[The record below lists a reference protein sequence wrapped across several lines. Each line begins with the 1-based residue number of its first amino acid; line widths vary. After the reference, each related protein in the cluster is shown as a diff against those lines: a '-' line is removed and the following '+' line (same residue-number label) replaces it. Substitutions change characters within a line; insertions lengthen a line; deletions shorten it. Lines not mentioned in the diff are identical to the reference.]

1 MSPSVE
7 VSFGLYP
14 WIITL
19 TGRAFDHGLEFPRVP
34 EKTVSYIYQN
44 HEISGHLE
52 HFIRLKFVIDSD
64 IDLMKLTCLKFTF

>member
-19 TGRAFDHGLEFPRVP
+19 TGRALDHGLEFPGVP
-34 EKTVSYIYQN
+34 AKTVSYILS
-44 HEISGHLE
+44 ES
-52 HFIRLKFVIDSD
+52 
-64 IDLMKLTCLKFTF
+64 